1 MQKKCEKSGVL
12 LDHTRS
18 ALTAG
23 SNSIVV
29 LPPGCTLISS
39 AWILKLFIL

>member
-12 LDHTRS
+12 LDHTRI

-23 SNSIVV
+23 SNSIVS
-29 LPPGCTLISS
+29 PAPRMYSN
-39 AWILKLFIL
+39 